1 VGLGEG
7 CEKIQECECEDT
19 RHGEMLAVAR
29 GDRLKLG
36 VRNGSNRGEGKWV
49 YGRCGFGGAG
59 KTGRGEETRVATLPI
74 FSTRLLTLWGLRP
87 NDDMKDLHD
96 VTPYAADR

>member
-1 VGLGEG
+1 MGLGEG

-49 YGRCGFGGAG
+49 YGRRGFGGAG
-59 KTGRGEETRVATLPI
+59 KTGPGEETRVATLPI

-87 NDDMKDLHD
+87 NDDMKDR
-96 VTPYAADR
+96 AGG